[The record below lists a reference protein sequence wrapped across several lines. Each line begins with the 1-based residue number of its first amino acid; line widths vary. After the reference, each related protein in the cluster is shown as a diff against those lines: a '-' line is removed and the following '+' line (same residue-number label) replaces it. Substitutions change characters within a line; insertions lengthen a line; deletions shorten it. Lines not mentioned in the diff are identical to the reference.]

1 MAGSISFFM
10 KLLKW
15 TSPSYSPSW
24 DLWTQLPPRVRQI
37 MNKTNWA
44 RNLSNQNGQLLL
56 YSGHLCSCGKLGPV
70 RSEIFKRS
78 QKCGIYIKSPEFYVG
93 PDFFKKSLCRLSLAL
108 WPAVYNS
115 WAIASTLPPLY
126 PFHTCYTCYNLWISC
141 LLLFVLVTFV
151 FPASNTVPGTV
162 SSPKINIWCWMR
174 RGIWIDALLGG
185 FLCTLNI
192 IYMNYKC
199 VLYVCVNY
207 KFVCVYIEVCVYI

>member
-1 MAGSISFFM
+1 MLCYSFGLELLLDFEICSYEVLALPLHMAGSFSFFM
-10 KLLKW
+10 KLLKHYFLDYCLKW
-15 TSPSYSPSW
+15 TSSSYSPSW

-56 YSGHLCSCGKLGPV
+56 YSGHLCSCGDLGPV

-93 PDFFKKSLCRLSLAL
+93 PNFFKKSLCRLSLAL

-126 PFHTCYTCYNLWISC
+126 PFHTCYTCYSLWISC
-141 LLLFVLVTFV
+141 LF
-151 FPASNTVPGTV
+151 
-162 SSPKINIWCWMR
+162 I
-174 RGIWIDALLGG
+174 
-185 FLCTLNI
+185 
-192 IYMNYKC
+192 
-199 VLYVCVNY
+199 VCVSH
-207 KFVCVYIEVCVYI
+207 FCIPSV